1 MSTPHAPH
9 APQPEPGVD
18 ENKLVT
24 ERREKLAALRAQH
37 QAAGTAVFPNDFK
50 PTHHAATL
58 QQQYGA
64 LDNEALEPQ
73 AIAVAL
79 AGRMM
84 LKRIMGKASFATVQ
98 DGSFGATHGRIQ
110 LFISRDAL
118 GEAAYD
124 AFKHS
129 DLGDILGAEG
139 TLFKTRTGEL
149 SVKVSRLR
157 LLTKSLRPLPDKF
170 HGMAD

>member
-1 MSTPHAPH
+1 MTTPSAPH
-9 APQPEPGVD
+9 AHQPELAAD

-50 PTHHAATL
+50 PTHHAADL
-58 QQQYGA
+58 QQQYGG
-64 LDNEALEPQ
+64 LDNEVLEPQ
-73 AIAVAL
+73 GIAVAL

-98 DGSFGATHGRIQ
+98 DGSFGPTTIGNQGRIQ

-118 GEAAYD
+118 GEAGYD
-124 AFKHS
+124 AFKHY

-149 SVKVSRLR
+149 SVR
-157 LLTKSLRPLPDKF
+157 
-170 HGMAD
+170 

>member
-1 MSTPHAPH
+1 MSTDHPTPAT
-9 APQPEPGVD
+9 EPID

-24 ERREKLAALRAQH
+24 ERREKLAGLRAQA

-50 PTHHAATL
+50 PRHHASDL

-64 LDNEALEPQ
+64 LGNEAIEAQ
-73 AIAVAL
+73 AVAVVV

-84 LKRIMGKASFATVQ
+84 LKRIMGKASFATLQ
-98 DGSFGATHGRIQ
+98 DGSFGPVGSENHGRIQ
-110 LFISRDAL
+110 LFVSRDAL

-124 AFKHS
+124 AFKHG

-139 TLFKTRTGEL
+139 LLFKTRTG
-149 SVKVSRLR
+149 
-157 LLTKSLRPLPDKF
+157 
-170 HGMAD
+170 